1 MSPLRVAYKRV
12 RAHLLDTLSCS
23 FTMRDSR
30 QLPCCGRPCGLWK
43 GTHGKKLISL
53 VNSREGLG
61 RQGNCAGVL
70 TYRNCEV
77 INVSCLQLLRFR
89 LICYTVIGN

>member
-12 RAHLLDTLSCS
+12 KAPLLDTLSCS
-23 FTMRDSR
+23 FSMRDGR
-30 QLPCCGRPCGLWK
+30 QLPCSGRPCGLRK
-43 GTHGKKLISL
+43 GTHGEKLTSL

-61 RQGNCAGVL
+61 CQVNCAGVL
-70 TYRNCEV
+70 TYRTCEV
-77 INVSCLQLLRFR
+77 INVSCSQLLSFG